1 MNILITGAAG
11 FLGSNLSERLL
22 AEGHKVWGVD
32 NLLTGSEDNVERLQE
47 NPNFKFFKCG
57 IEEQSFVD
65 FCESEGVKF
74 DRIYNLACAT
84 GVPNIQILADEML
97 QTCSVGT
104 RNVLEMAKKNNSRF
118 LFTSSSE
125 IYGEPLVTPQGEDYT
140 GNVDTLG
147 IRANYEEGKRFSE
160 TLVAHYARNGVHA
173 VMVRLFNAYGPN
185 MAIRDQRVIPRF
197 VTQAIKGEPLT
208 VQGDGSQR
216 RTLCFV
222 TDILDGF
229 EAVITKG
236 IPGQAYNLGSDQE
249 VTIKQFAD
257 KVLELSGSKSE
268 LSYVERPSHDHS
280 ARMPIL
286 DKIHALGWSQKVD
299 LDTGL
304 SQTIE
309 NFRTRLANNLN

>member
-11 FLGSNLSERLL
+11 FLGSNLSDRLL

-32 NLLTGSEDNVERLQE
+32 NFLTGSTENIEHLKT
-47 NPNFKFFKCG
+47 NPNFAFLECG
-57 IEEQSFVD
+57 IEDKAFTT
-65 FCESEGVKF
+65 FCENVGVKF

-84 GVPNIQILADEML
+84 GVPNIQILSDEML
-97 QTCSVGT
+97 LACSIGT
-104 RNVLEMAKKNNSRF
+104 RNVLEVAKEHGAKF
-118 LFTSSSE
+118 LLTSSSE
-125 IYGEPLVTPQGEDYT
+125 IYGEPLITPQGEDYT

-160 TLVAHYARNGVHA
+160 TLVAHYARKYGVQA

-229 EAVITKG
+229 EAVITQG
-236 IPGQAYNLGSDQE
+236 VPGQAYNLGSDQE
-249 VTIKQFAD
+249 VTIKQFAN

-309 NFRTRLANNLN
+309 NFRTRLTNNS